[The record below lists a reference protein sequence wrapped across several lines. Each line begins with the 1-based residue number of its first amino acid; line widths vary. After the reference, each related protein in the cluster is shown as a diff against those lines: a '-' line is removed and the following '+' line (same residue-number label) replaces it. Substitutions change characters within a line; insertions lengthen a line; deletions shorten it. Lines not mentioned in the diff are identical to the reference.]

1 MKRVSLHILFWI
13 VYLAQDTAFAYLGD
27 AAILSHLSVTERMI
41 ISLKICAGF
50 LLPKIILVYFLL
62 YVLVDRIIRQKG
74 KMALNIFY
82 ITVSFIATLFLYR
95 ALALYVI
102 YPSVHEDARAQ
113 TAFFNGISLLF
124 SVLDL
129 GFVCGLAIAIK
140 LIGLQ
145 LEAKE
150 KEKFLVKEKLE
161 TELKFL
167 KNQTNPHFLFN
178 TLNNI
183 YALARKK
190 SDITADV
197 VMKLSK
203 ILRFMLYETGKQFI
217 TIAEEIKLIEDYID
231 LEKLRY
237 NERLRIYFKKEI
249 DNDAQLVSPL
259 LILPFVENAF
269 KHGASETRF
278 DSYIDISLMVRKSQL
293 HLVIENNKD
302 GDKRKTDEKKR
313 IGLVNIRRQLELQY
327 GDHEMKVENEEN
339 IFRVILLVNLN
350 SYGKV

>member
-1 MKRVSLHILFWI
+1 MKRFALHILFWT

-27 AAILSHLSVTERMI
+27 AALLSHFSVSERIMI
-41 ISLKICAGF
+41 ALKICAGF

-62 YVLVDRIIRQKG
+62 YVLLDRIIRQKG
-74 KMALNIFY
+74 KIALNIFY
-82 ITVSFIATLFLYR
+82 IIMSFTVMLFLYR
-95 ALALYVI
+95 TLALYFI
-102 YPSVHEDARAQ
+102 YPSVHEEARAK
-113 TAFFNGISLLF
+113 ADFFNGISLLF
-124 SVLDL
+124 AVLDL
-129 GFVCGLAIAIK
+129 GFVCGVAIAIK

-145 LEAKE
+145 LAAKE
-150 KEKFLVKEKLE
+150 KEKYLIKDKLE

-217 TIAEEIKLIEDYID
+217 TISEEIKLMQDYID

-237 NERLRIYFKKEI
+237 NERLKVCFKKEI
-249 DNDAQLVSPL
+249 DNENELVSPL

-278 DSYIDISLMVRKSQL
+278 NSYIHISLSLKKSIL
-293 HLVIENNKD
+293 DLRIENNKD
-302 GDKRKTDEKKR
+302 EDKMKTTGNES
-313 IGLVNIRRQLELQY
+313 IGLINIRRQLELQY
-327 GDHEMKVENEEN
+327 GDYDMKVENEQT
-339 IFRVILLVNLN
+339 IFKVILLVNLN